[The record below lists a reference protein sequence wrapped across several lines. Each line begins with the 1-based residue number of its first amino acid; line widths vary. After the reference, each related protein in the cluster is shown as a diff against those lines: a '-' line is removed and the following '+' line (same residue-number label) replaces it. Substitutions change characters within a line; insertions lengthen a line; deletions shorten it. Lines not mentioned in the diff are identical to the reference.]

1 MGILAKALSN
11 VSSYAAKNNG
21 LWNDLMDRL
30 TDCVLPADVDAV
42 ERWISENPL
51 SIPAAWSEP
60 LAEIIEKRRI
70 EIEEDD
76 VATILRRNFDF

>member
-21 LWNDLMDRL
+21 LWNELMDRL

-51 SIPAAWSEP
+51 SVPAAWSEP

-70 EIEEDD
+70 EIAEEEIGQIMR
-76 VATILRRNFDF
+76 AKWDF